1 MNKHIAPFLALAL
14 IIAFCFSCATT
25 RGGKSLDAE
34 SEDFFSQ
41 VRYIITKEESKIFL
55 ELPPSACKDFIED
68 FWERRDPTP
77 ETEDNEYKEVY
88 FQRIDEA
95 NRLFRGPRP
104 GWLQDRGRIYILF
117 GPPNERQTHPMGQRP
132 IDAYEDPRVLT
143 GGGRVATGEKATE
156 VWVYYDLFSSFQQP
170 HMIRLIFVDS
180 QGTGDYTLTTD
191 LDEVI
196 PGGLHTSLEPDLLFI
211 HELHKEELER
221 ARLRLKRSL
230 FDFSWE
236 LVKEKNK
243 NLGSNLAVLITLP
256 HKKVIFIDSQ
266 GRLRARLDLQ
276 IRVRDVSEKPVW
288 EYRKEYE
295 LDFKPEYLEE
305 NREGVWGVSVPVL
318 TWLEKGR
325 YSVYIRLENTS
336 GEQLIEKLLRI
347 KI

>member
-1 MNKHIAPFLALAL
+1 MNKHIYPFLASTL
-14 IIAFCFSCATT
+14 IIAFSFSCATT
-25 RGGKSLDAE
+25 RGSKSLDPE

-55 ELPPSACKDFIED
+55 ELPPSARKDFTED

-77 ETEDNEYKEVY
+77 ETENNEYKEAY

-95 NRLFRGPRP
+95 NRLFRGPRS
-104 GWLQDRGRIYILF
+104 GWLQDRGRIYVLF

-132 IDAYEDPRVLT
+132 IDAYEDPRELT
-143 GGGRVATGEKATE
+143 GGQRVATGEKATE
-156 VWVYYDLFSSFQQP
+156 VWVYYSIFSSFQQP

-221 ARLRLKRSL
+221 ARLRLKRSI

-266 GRLRARLDLQ
+266 GRLHAKLELQ
-276 IRVRDVSEKPVW
+276 IQVRDASEKSIW

-295 LDFKPEYLEE
+295 LDFKPEHFEE
-305 NREGVWGVSVPVL
+305 NREGVWEVKVPVL

-325 YSVYIRLENTS
+325 YSVYIRLENKS
-336 GEQLIEKLLRI
+336 GEQLIEKLLPV
-347 KI
+347 KM